1 VAEDVES
8 LRDQIEH
15 LSACLQDLNDAHAL
29 PSSSPSTGPPRL
41 PSEAVLEAL
50 QGRCAKFSQALLH
63 GLNVLDDLQVD
74 EPDKP
79 KRKSQVIEGTS
90 LINGENGRSAC

>member
-1 VAEDVES
+1 MES

-15 LSACLQDLNDAHAL
+15 LSACLQDLNDAHSL
-29 PSSSPSTGPPRL
+29 PSPSPSTGPPRL

-79 KRKSQVIEGTS
+79 RRKSQVHTGQS
-90 LINGENGRSAC
+90 MNGEKKGRY